1 MSPCTVSFI
10 AFVFFLCFF
19 LFFFFVGATSLNV
32 GSPPGLLPA
41 LAQKR
46 SARAVKSLDG
56 DNSSLAPE
64 IQKQITKAVHVT
76 TQKFCTKK
84 GQICVQGPPGER
96 GPRGPQGPPG
106 YQGLPGPPGE
116 KGEKGDPCEPTS
128 PTPTSLQPFRG
139 QPGDVISAPGILVKP
154 AVRTVTANQSAIFQC
169 SPEKEIGTT
178 ISWSKEGGSLPTG
191 RHSVVK
197 GALHIKNVVVGDNGM
212 YVCTIRTD
220 QGTAQ
225 ASVALNVKG
234 KKITQ
239 FICSLLFLFLLFHFY
254 RLLRGLTLFSGRRTI

>member
-1 MSPCTVSFI
+1 M
-10 AFVFFLCFF
+10 
-19 LFFFFVGATSLNV
+19 
-32 GSPPGLLPA
+32 GSPGLLPA

-46 SARAVKSLDG
+46 NARAVKSSDG

-76 TQKFCTKK
+76 TRKFCTKK
-84 GQICVQGPPGER
+84 GQISVQGPPGER

-106 YQGLPGPPGE
+106 YPGLPGPPGE
-116 KGEKGDPCEPTS
+116 NGEKGDPCEPTS

-169 SPEKEIGTT
+169 SPEKEIGATN
-178 ISWSKEGGSLPTG
+178 SWSKEGGSLPTG

-225 ASVALNVKG
+225 ASVTLNVKG
-234 KKITQ
+234 KKIIQ
-239 FICSLLFLFLLFHFY
+239 FICSLLFCCCCCCCFRFTDYF
-254 RLLRGLTLFSGRRTI
+254 